1 MKTDIKSNWVDLSIE
16 ERQTILANVAEE
28 KGIDDNAVE
37 KDFWV
42 SMTLKAIFA
51 SPSSHGIVFKGGT
64 SLSKGWEL
72 IDRFSEDCD
81 LAIDRAVLGFEKE
94 LTKKQRTSLR
104 KEAKKFVDNTLVLEV
119 DKSLNELG
127 LEGHFNVNNP
137 PVKESDKD
145 PTEFFVEY
153 KSILPEKNP
162 YIAER
167 VKVEISCRSLT
178 EPFEVVKMRSMIEDA
193 YPDESFVQPKFDVPT
208 VLPGKTFLED
218 RKSTRLNSSH
228 L

>member
-72 IDRFSEDCD
+72 IDRFSE
-81 LAIDRAVLGFEKE
+81 A
-94 LTKKQRTSLR
+94 
-104 KEAKKFVDNTLVLEV
+104 
-119 DKSLNELG
+119 
-127 LEGHFNVNNP
+127 
-137 PVKESDKD
+137 
-145 PTEFFVEY
+145 
-153 KSILPEKNP
+153 
-162 YIAER
+162 
-167 VKVEISCRSLT
+167 
-178 EPFEVVKMRSMIEDA
+178 
-193 YPDESFVQPKFDVPT
+193 
-208 VLPGKTFLED
+208 
-218 RKSTRLNSSH
+218 
-228 L
+228 